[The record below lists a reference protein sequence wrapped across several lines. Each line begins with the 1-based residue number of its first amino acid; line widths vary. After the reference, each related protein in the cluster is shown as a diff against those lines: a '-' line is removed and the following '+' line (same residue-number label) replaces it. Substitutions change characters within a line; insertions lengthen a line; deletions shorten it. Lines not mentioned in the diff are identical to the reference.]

1 MLRIEGVSTGYNG
14 LDIVQEM
21 SLVVESGQIFAIVG
35 ANGAGK
41 TTLLRCIS
49 GLIRSSA
56 GRIFFDGTDITSFS
70 PQQIV
75 KLGLVHVPEGRE
87 LFADLSVRDNLLLG
101 AILKAPAER
110 SRKLEEIYDIFPRLR
125 ERERQASGTLSGGEQ
140 QMVAIGRALMSSP
153 RMLMLDEPSIGLAPK
168 LVTAIFEL
176 VQKIASMGVTVLLVE
191 QNAVQ
196 TLTIADHA
204 CVLESGRKGLEG
216 AGSTLLNDPGV
227 RTAYLGL

>member
-1 MLRIEGVSTGYNG
+1 MLSIEGLSTGYDG
-14 LDIVQEM
+14 LDIVQDV
-21 SLVVESGQIFAIVG
+21 SVTVNADDIFAIVG

-49 GLIRSSA
+49 GLIRRSS
-56 GRIFFDGTDITSFS
+56 GSIRFDGKDISTAT
-70 PQQIV
+70 PQEIV

-87 LFADLSVRDNLLLG
+87 LFPELSVRDNLLLG
-101 AILKAPAER
+101 GILRTKAER
-110 SRKLEEIYDIFPRLR
+110 ESKLEEIYVTFPRLKDR
-125 ERERQASGTLSGGEQ
+125 DRQASGTLSGGEQ
-140 QMVAIGRALMSSP
+140 QMVAIGRALMSGP

-168 LVTAIFEL
+168 LVTAIFDL
-176 VQKIASMGVTVLLVE
+176 VTTIAASGITVLLVE

-196 TLTIADHA
+196 TLTIATRA

-216 AGSTLLNDPGV
+216 TGDALLNDPGV